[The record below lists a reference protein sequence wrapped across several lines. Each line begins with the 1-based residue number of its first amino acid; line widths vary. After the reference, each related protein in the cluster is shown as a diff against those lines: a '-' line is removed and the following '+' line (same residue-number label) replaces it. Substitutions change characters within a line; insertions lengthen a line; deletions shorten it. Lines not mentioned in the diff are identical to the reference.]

1 MAGAALAVCKC
12 EKCGQNTAEIKKR
25 GNSKFLLYVHCTN
38 AQCKDLNMSSAPQQ
52 QEKLKS
58 FLSAAGAAP
67 DDDTWRPSAATHTA
81 ENAEKNAEKAFK
93 KDDEI
98 LEENSKTDSKNV
110 GKWAFAGLLVLSIVG
125 AAVGVRVSK

>member
-1 MAGAALAVCKC
+1 MAGAALAVCQC

-38 AQCKDLNMSSAPQQ
+38 PECKDLNMSSAPEQQ
-52 QEKLKS
+52 KKLKS
-58 FLSAAGAAP
+58 FLNADPGP
-67 DDDTWRPSAATHTA
+67 EDIDTWKPSAATHTA

-93 KDDEI
+93 KDDDF

-125 AAVGVRVSK
+125 AAVGVRISK